1 MSRIVAA
8 DAAGIAE
15 AAEALRRGGL
25 VVMPTDT
32 VYGIAA
38 RAADPEALGKLYRAK
53 GRAGDKP
60 IAMLVHGADA
70 VRKAGA
76 KMPPAAEKLAAAF
89 WPGALTL
96 VVPSAAPG
104 MWDGYRVP
112 DCAAALALL
121 EAVGEPLAVTSAN
134 KSGDP
139 PAKTAQTA
147 ADALG
152 DWPEIVLDGGELPE
166 TNVASTVVRVEDARL
181 VVLRLG
187 FIGLESLSR
196 VSGLPAVLSGAVHSC

>member
-1 MSRIVAA
+1 MSRIVPA

-15 AAEALRRGGL
+15 AAAALRRGGL
-25 VVMPTDT
+25 AVMPTDT
-32 VYGIAA
+32 VYGLAA
-38 RAADPEALGKLYRAK
+38 RAADPEALTKLYRAK
-53 GRAGDKP
+53 GRDAGKP
-60 IAMLVHGADA
+60 VAMLVSGVEA
-70 VRKAGA
+70 VRRAGA
-76 KMPPAAEKLAAAF
+76 ALPPAAEKLAAAF

-104 MWDGYRVP
+104 MWDAFRVP

-134 KSGDP
+134 KSGEA
-139 PAKTAQTA
+139 PAKSARAA

-152 DWPEIVLDGGELPE
+152 DWPEILLDAGDLPE
-166 TNVASTVVRVEDARL
+166 TNVASTVVKVEGDRL

-187 FIGLESLSR
+187 AVTQEMLSR
-196 VSGLPAVLSGAVHSC
+196 AAGLPAVLAGAVRSC

>member
-1 MSRIVAA
+1 MSRILPA

-25 VVMPTDT
+25 AVMPTDT
-32 VYGIAA
+32 VYGLAA
-38 RAADPEALGKLYRAK
+38 RAADPGAMTKLYRAK
-53 GRAGDKP
+53 GRDAGKP
-60 IAMLVHGADA
+60 VAMLVSGADA
-70 VRKAGA
+70 VRRSGA
-76 KMPPAAEKLAAAF
+76 AMPPAAEKLAAAF

-104 MWDGYRVP
+104 MWDGFRVP

-134 KSGDP
+134 RSGDP
-139 PAKTAQTA
+139 PAKSARSA

-152 DWPEIVLDGGELPE
+152 EWPEIVLDAGDLPE
-166 TNVASTVVRVEDARL
+166 TNVASTVVKVEDGQL

-187 FIGLESLSR
+187 TVTREMLSR
-196 VSGLPAVLSGAVHSC
+196 VSGLPAVLAGAVQSC